1 MTEIKE
7 TVWWMLVI
15 LGVAAFAYDLV
26 WYSGMVAI
34 YL

>member
-15 LGVAAFAYDLV
+15 LGVAAFAYDVV
-26 WYSGMVAI
+26 WYGGIVPI
-34 YL
+34 HL